1 MKLFKAGLLSM
12 IVLLAAAVADA
23 QDPHV
28 YSEYKEPLKATIV
41 YTDRMYLLNTPEQV
55 VDVEFNFRLKRKQS
69 RKQPERVD
77 LMLWSYS
84 RELKYQKDKD
94 RDISL
99 NADGETV
106 KIEKVMYMPFQQRKK
121 DFERIKDAYA
131 EWIILYLSPEEAK
144 KLATA
149 KKIKLQIGKQ
159 EMSFTDN
166 YMNTIR
172 DFASRI
178 PTQ

>member
-1 MKLFKAGLLSM
+1 MTLYKAGMLLV
-12 IVLLAAAVADA
+12 IALLAATVADA

-28 YSEYKEPLKATIV
+28 YSEYKEQLKATIV
-41 YTDRMYLLNTPEQV
+41 YTDKMYLLNMPEQV
-55 VDVEFNFRLKRKQS
+55 IDVEFNFRLKQKQS
-69 RKQPERVD
+69 LKQPERVE

-84 RELKYQKDKD
+84 RELKYRKDGG
-94 RDISL
+94 RDIGL
-99 NADGETV
+99 TTDGNTLKV
-106 KIEKVMYMPFQQRKK
+106 EKVIYMPFQKRKK

-131 EWIILYLSPEEAK
+131 EWVILYFSPEEVK

-149 KKIKLQIGKQ
+149 KNIKLRMGNQ
-159 EMSFTDN
+159 EFNFKDN

-178 PTQ
+178 PE